1 MPSKWKILLNGKRGV
16 TFEEKFELHERH
28 SQHSPNSAWQLMAP
42 KENPRS
48 KTIDQA
54 TEELLEQACKDY
66 KLGVYKTVKAAADA
80 YNVSYPTLVRHVN
93 AQTRPKHIAHKHQLI
108 LLK

>member
-1 MPSKWKILLNGKRGV
+1 MVHKTL
-16 TFEEKFELHERH
+16 
-28 SQHSPNSAWQLMAP
+28 

-66 KLGVYKTVKAAADA
+66 KLDVYKTVKAAAD
-80 YNVSYPTLVRHVN
+80 R
-93 AQTRPKHIAHKHQLI
+93 
-108 LLK
+108 